1 MALAEEFQR
10 ITEELPED
18 WTDLE
23 FDLRLADERDY
34 IEAATLLTQCNAQPY
49 SRADRHW
56 RVLVANGFGHGAAP
70 QAVSATLSLLD
81 ANAVGAEITVR
92 QVRCGRAE
100 TVQQW
105 GRPEAV
111 RREFRAR
118 RGL

>member
-1 MALAEEFQR
+1 MSLAEEFEQ
-10 ITEELPED
+10 ITEALPAD

-23 FDLRLADERDY
+23 FDLRLEDESFY
-34 IEAATLLTQCNAQPY
+34 VEAATLLTQCNAQPY
-49 SRADRHW
+49 SRFDWHW

-70 QAVSATLSLLD
+70 QAVHATLGLLD
-81 ANAVGAEITVR
+81 SNAIAAEIAVR
-92 QVRCGRAE
+92 QVRCGRSE
-100 TVQQW
+100 TVQMW